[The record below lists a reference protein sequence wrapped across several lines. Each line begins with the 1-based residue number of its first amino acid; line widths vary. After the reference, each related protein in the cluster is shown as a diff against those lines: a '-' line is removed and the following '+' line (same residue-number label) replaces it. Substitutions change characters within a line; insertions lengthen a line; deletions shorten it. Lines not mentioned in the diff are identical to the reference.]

1 MQDVLMAVH
10 VLLGLGLIG
19 LVLLQQGQGAD
30 AGAAFGSGSSQTVF
44 GSSGAGSFLTR
55 LTALLATGFF
65 ITSLTLAYFAVESSS
80 GRSVTDRIPSDSVM
94 EQPASG
100 EVDPAESN
108 VPALPE

>member
-65 ITSLTLAYFAVESSS
+65 ITSLTLAYFAVQSSS
-80 GRSVTDRIPSDSVM
+80 ARSVTDRIPSDSVM
-94 EQPASG
+94 EQPAPG
-100 EVDPAESN
+100 EADPAAPS